1 MKKVVFYWLV
11 TVLCLASFATAQYDS
26 SLFSGMKAR
35 SIGPAGMS
43 GRIASIDAVKSD
55 PNIIYVGA
63 ATGGV
68 WKSINGGI
76 TWNSIFD
83 DQSTGSIGSVAIFQK
98 NPNIVWVGTGESNVR
113 NSVGVGRGIFKS
125 IDAGKTWQFFGL
137 EKAEKIARVI
147 LHPENA
153 DIAWVAAMGTT
164 WGENKERGVYK
175 TTDGGKTWKQVLYV
189 DEKTGAAELV
199 MDPSNPNKL
208 LCGMWEHRRY
218 PWYFKSGGTSSGL
231 YISTDG
237 GETWKKQTTKEGL
250 PEGELG
256 RIALSFSRN
265 KTSIVYALV
274 EASESVLLRSDD
286 GGYKWRTVNKEK
298 NVHPRPFY
306 FSTIDVNPVNEN
318 IVYRTHTTFDV
329 SEDGGK
335 SFSLLTPYQN
345 IHPDFH
351 ALWMHPNGEMM
362 IAGNDGGLA
371 FTYDRGKTWRF
382 VQNLPVGQFYHI
394 SYDMEYPYNIYG
406 GLQDNGSWRGP
417 STTFKRDA
425 IYNDVWD
432 MVAFGDGFDT
442 EPDPENADFGY
453 AMSQGGALVYFNHKT
468 GLQKFIRPTE
478 SAVKHRY
485 NWNAGFALD
494 PFDAKTIYYG
504 SQFLHKSTDKGDTW
518 EIISPDLTTNDTTKI
533 NLGKETGGLTLDVS
547 GAENHCTILTIAPSS
562 VKRGVIWVGT
572 DDGNVQVTQDG
583 GKTWTLVSKNKS
595 IAAPA
600 GTWVPHIEAS
610 KFDAGTAYV
619 VFDDHRRSNWSTYV
633 YGTRDFGKTWTNLAT
648 KEIDGFVHCFEED
661 PVNKDLLWLGTEYGL
676 YVSFNSGKN
685 WMKWRAGVPTV
696 PVYDL
701 ATHPREHDLIIGT
714 HGRGIYLLDDIT
726 PLRKFAENSK
736 KNAHLYEVNPGYQY
750 NYSFWSGS
758 NATGPGNAAFKGE
771 QRPYGSIITYFVN
784 TPDSIKALEDTP
796 KEPKMKIEILD
807 KDSVIRVIKG
817 GMKRGMNRVAWDLSR
832 GAFKGISSVD
842 STDLEASG
850 IYVLPG
856 MYTVHMR
863 YNGQEYKQSVE
874 VKNDPRFVISTDGRK
889 AMQTWA
895 EKAGELQTAAATV
908 YQQIAESKKS
918 ITAMLAVTGNL
929 DSAKSNP
936 IKRLAESAQKKMS
949 GIQDKIQSELSKQGF
964 NDNSDELLQQIGELQ
979 FYITSHYEAP
989 TQQAKVKYE
998 RLRKMLEG
1006 LIEDHKKIQNTD
1018 IPELQKLI
1026 SNAGVNYFKQPQE
1039 IKLNK

>member
-1 MKKVVFYWLV
+1 
-11 TVLCLASFATAQYDS
+11 
-26 SLFSGMKAR
+26 
-35 SIGPAGMS
+35 
-43 GRIASIDAVKSD
+43 
-55 PNIIYVGA
+55 
-63 ATGGV
+63 
-68 WKSINGGI
+68 
-76 TWNSIFD
+76 
-83 DQSTGSIGSVAIFQK
+83 
-98 NPNIVWVGTGESNVR
+98 
-113 NSVGVGRGIFKS
+113 
-125 IDAGKTWQFFGL
+125 
-137 EKAEKIARVI
+137 
-147 LHPENA
+147 
-153 DIAWVAAMGTT
+153 
-164 WGENKERGVYK
+164 
-175 TTDGGKTWKQVLYV
+175 
-189 DEKTGAAELV
+189 
-199 MDPSNPNKL
+199 
-208 LCGMWEHRRY
+208 
-218 PWYFKSGGTSSGL
+218 
-231 YISTDG
+231 
-237 GETWKKQTTKEGL
+237 
-250 PEGELG
+250 
-256 RIALSFSRN
+256 
-265 KTSIVYALV
+265 
-274 EASESVLLRSDD
+274 
-286 GGYKWRTVNKEK
+286 
-298 NVHPRPFY
+298 
-306 FSTIDVNPVNEN
+306 
-318 IVYRTHTTFDV
+318 
-329 SEDGGK
+329 
-335 SFSLLTPYQN
+335 
-345 IHPDFH
+345 
-351 ALWMHPNGEMM
+351 
-362 IAGNDGGLA
+362 
-371 FTYDRGKTWRF
+371 
-382 VQNLPVGQFYHI
+382 
-394 SYDMEYPYNIYG
+394 
-406 GLQDNGSWRGP
+406 
-417 STTFKRDA
+417 
-425 IYNDVWD
+425 
-432 MVAFGDGFDT
+432 
-442 EPDPENADFGY
+442 
-453 AMSQGGALVYFNHKT
+453 
-468 GLQKFIRPTE
+468 
-478 SAVKHRY
+478 AVKHRY

-648 KEIDGFVHCFEED
+648 KEVDGFVHCFEED

-758 NATGPGNAAFKGE
+758 NAGGPGNAAFKGE

-784 TPDSIKALEDTP
+784 TSDSIKALEDTP

-856 MYTVHMR
+856 MYTVRMR

-874 VKNDPRFVISTDGRK
+874 VKNDPRFAISTDGRK

>member
-43 GRIASIDAVKSD
+43 GRIASIDAVKCD

-231 YISTDG
+231 HISTDG
-237 GETWKKQTTKEGL
+237 GDTWKKQTTKDGL

-286 GGYKWRTVNKEK
+286 GGDKWRTVNKEK

-335 SFSLLTPYQN
+335 NFSLLTPYQN

-784 TPDSIKALEDTP
+784 TSDSIKALEDTP

-856 MYTVHMR
+856 MYTVRMR

-908 YQQIAESKKS
+908 YQQITESKKS

>member
-11 TVLCLASFATAQYDS
+11 TVLCLTSFAAAQYDS

-265 KTSIVYALV
+265 KTSTVYALV

-306 FSTIDVNPVNEN
+306 FSSIEVNPVNEN
-318 IVYRTHTTFDV
+318 IVYRIHVTFDV

-648 KEIDGFVHCFEED
+648 KEVDGFVHCFEED

-758 NATGPGNAAFKGE
+758 NAGGPGNAAFKGE

-784 TPDSIKALEDTP
+784 TSDSIKALEDTP

-832 GAFKGISSVD
+832 GAFKGVSSVD
-842 STDLEASG
+842 STDLEVSG

-856 MYTVHMR
+856 MYTVRMR

-874 VKNDPRFVISTDGRK
+874 VKNDPRFAISTDGRK

-998 RLRKMLEG
+998 RLRKVLEG

>member
-784 TPDSIKALEDTP
+784 TSDSIKALEDTP

-817 GMKRGMNRVAWDLSR
+817 GMKRGMNRAAWDLSR

-856 MYTVHMR
+856 MYTVRMR

-874 VKNDPRFVISTDGRK
+874 VKNDPRFAISTDGRK

-1018 IPELQKLI
+1018 IPEMQKLI